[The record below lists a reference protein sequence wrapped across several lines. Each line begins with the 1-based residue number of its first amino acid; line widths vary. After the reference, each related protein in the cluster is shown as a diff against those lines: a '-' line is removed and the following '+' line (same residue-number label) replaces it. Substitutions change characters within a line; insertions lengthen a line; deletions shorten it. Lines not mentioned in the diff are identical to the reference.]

1 MSFEY
6 TTPAIEKW
14 KLDDFM
20 MIVDDFEDEF
30 ADTVHHKVYI
40 DNDYRTVLL
49 HIVGKSL
56 VTAREILTLC
66 AHGYPDGAL
75 SIGRNLY
82 EQMIIVSFFEMHKND
97 EDFQGYV
104 DDFFLSY
111 NVQRNKCL
119 RAIDKYLPESNISEL
134 DTEWEK
140 LRKRT
145 TRKLCGDYWWT
156 GYSSFSDLVNHVM
169 AHQTDSALQN
179 FLGIH
184 YMRYKRACVSLH
196 AGCMGNSSRVGSN
209 TDFNVVDTAP
219 TVCGQ
224 STPLVYASVSLITI
238 IGLVCT
244 NFQIESAKYLESL
257 NKLAIF
263 YQKQEREDTTEIHK
277 MTRAF

>member
-6 TTPAIEKW
+6 TTPAVDRW
-14 KLDDFM
+14 KLDEFM
-20 MIVDDFEDEF
+20 QIIDDFEDAF
-30 ADTVHHKVYI
+30 ADAVHHKVYVG
-40 DNDYRTVLL
+40 NDYRTILL

-56 VTAREILTLC
+56 ITVREILTLC
-66 AHGYPDGAL
+66 AHGYPDGSL
-75 SIGRNLY
+75 SLGRNLY

-97 EDFQGYV
+97 NDFQGYV

-111 NVQRNKCL
+111 EVQRNRCL
-119 RAIDKYLPESNISEL
+119 RDIDKYVPEGNIATL
-134 DTEWEK
+134 NAEWENLK
-140 LRKRT
+140 KHT

-156 GYSSFSDLVNHVM
+156 GCSSFSDLVKHVM
-169 AHQTDSALQN
+169 AYQTDNDLYS

-184 YMRYKRACVSLH
+184 YMRYKRACISLH
-196 AGCMGNSSRVGSN
+196 AGCMGNSSRVGSD
-209 TDFNVVDTAP
+209 TGFDVVDTSP

-244 NFQIESAKYLESL
+244 NFQIDNAKYLKPL

-263 YQKQEREDTTEIHK
+263 YQKQEKEDTN
-277 MTRAF
+277 RDS